1 MENTMEIYTQCCST
15 PQNALKPIT
24 AGRLKGMSDIN
35 PMYRIQKLT
44 EVFGACGFGWK
55 YTIVNKEIMDG
66 ANGEKVAIVDINL
79 YVKWND
85 EWSEAI
91 PGTGGASFIANERN
105 GAYTSD
111 ECVDGECEVLT
122 ANGWIKFKDYNG
134 KDEIAQFDKET
145 SEISFTKPT
154 RFIHKVSSDLY
165 DKGGVI
171 MTAHHRN
178 LVQRRS
184 CGDRVVLLA
193 EDFANKK
200 FLPSRNGYG
209 RSKSFRDIKCGLFG
223 TPKQLT
229 IIQRVGIMIAC
240 DGTLY
245 RQNSNG
251 DTFWRL
257 EFSKSRKIEKA
268 EMLLKEANIEFKKTI
283 NTRKNGSLT
292 TSFVFNLNG
301 DFKDY
306 KTFLPYGNYKG
317 LWNEIISWDGC
328 ETCGVQTFC
337 TTNKE
342 NAIHMQTLLALSG
355 ETVTLTTRERMNAKH
370 HESYVLYKKKHHTG
384 STGFKKYS
392 GEMDVYCVEVP
403 TTFFLIRKNDEIYVT
418 GNCYKMALTDA
429 LSVSC
434 KAIGIGADVYW
445 AAGHTKYDAQRQTAQ
460 NRPQQPQTQP
470 LTTTPQPQQNAAQTN
485 VAQPTP
491 RKRLMQLLEARNID
505 VQQYMAANNLSKE
518 TPDAEVI
525 RMIGELEQLPPAP
538 NHVS

>member
-111 ECVDGECEVLT
+111 E
-122 ANGWIKFKDYNG
+122 F
-134 KDEIAQFDKET
+134 
-145 SEISFTKPT
+145 
-154 RFIHKVSSDLY
+154 
-165 DKGGVI
+165 
-171 MTAHHRN
+171 
-178 LVQRRS
+178 
-184 CGDRVVLLA
+184 
-193 EDFANKK
+193 
-200 FLPSRNGYG
+200 
-209 RSKSFRDIKCGLFG
+209 
-223 TPKQLT
+223 
-229 IIQRVGIMIAC
+229 
-240 DGTLY
+240 
-245 RQNSNG
+245 
-251 DTFWRL
+251 
-257 EFSKSRKIEKA
+257 
-268 EMLLKEANIEFKKTI
+268 
-283 NTRKNGSLT
+283 
-292 TSFVFNLNG
+292 
-301 DFKDY
+301 
-306 KTFLPYGNYKG
+306 
-317 LWNEIISWDGC
+317 
-328 ETCGVQTFC
+328 
-337 TTNKE
+337 
-342 NAIHMQTLLALSG
+342 
-355 ETVTLTTRERMNAKH
+355 
-370 HESYVLYKKKHHTG
+370 
-384 STGFKKYS
+384 
-392 GEMDVYCVEVP
+392 
-403 TTFFLIRKNDEIYVT
+403 
-418 GNCYKMALTDA
+418 YKMALTDA

-434 KAIGIGADVYW
+434 KALGIGADVYW

-460 NRPQQPQTQP
+460 NRPQQPQAQP
-470 LTTTPQPQQNAAQTN
+470 LPTTPQPQQNDAQEN
-485 VAQPTP
+485 VAKPTP